1 MPRERFLTR
10 CADSIGYNAALCE
23 RRPGIDARMQPLLK
37 LSRGIDRLSGWIG
50 QALSWVAVALV
61 ALGVINV
68 IGRYLGAQ
76 LGMQLSSNAL
86 LEAQTQAFDLMF
98 LLGACY
104 LLRRDGH
111 IRIDIIH
118 GRLSPRVQAWIDIV
132 GTFVVLIPFC
142 LLLIWLSVGYAGDAW
157 SRLEVSP
164 NPGGLPLYPI
174 KTVIPIA
181 FGLLLLQ
188 GLSELIKRFAIVTGR
203 DTGHPPAGGS
213 D

>member
-1 MPRERFLTR
+1 
-10 CADSIGYNAALCE
+10 
-23 RRPGIDARMQPLLK
+23 MQPLLK

-86 LEAQTQAFDLMF
+86 LEAQTQAFDLML

>member
-1 MPRERFLTR
+1 
-10 CADSIGYNAALCE
+10 
-23 RRPGIDARMQPLLK
+23 MQSLLK

-50 QALSWVAVALV
+50 QTLSWVALALI

-76 LGMQLSSNAL
+76 LGMLLSSNAL

-104 LLRRDGH
+104 LMRRDGH

-118 GRLSPRVQAWIDIV
+118 GRLSARVQAWIDIV
-132 GTFVVLIPFC
+132 GTLVVLIPFC
-142 LLLIWLSVGYAGDAW
+142 LLLIWLSLGYAGEAW

-174 KTVIPIA
+174 KTVIPLA

-188 GLSELIKRFAIVTGR
+188 GVSELIKRISILAGL
-203 DTGHPPAGGS
+203 DTGHTPAGGR

>member
-1 MPRERFLTR
+1 MH
-10 CADSIGYNAALCE
+10 A
-23 RRPGIDARMQPLLK
+23 LLK
-37 LSRGIDRLSGWIG
+37 LSRGIDRFSDWIG
-50 QALSWVAVALV
+50 NALSWVAMALV

-68 IGRYLGAQ
+68 IGRYVGAQ

-111 IRIDIIH
+111 IRIDIVH
-118 GRLSPRVQAWIDIV
+118 GRLSPRTQAWIDIV
-132 GTFVVLIPFC
+132 GTIAVLAPFC
-142 LLLIWLSVGYAGDAW
+142 GFLIWLSLDYAGNAW
-157 SRLEVSP
+157 SRLEMSP

-174 KTVIPIA
+174 KTVIPLA

-188 GLSELIKRFAIVTGR
+188 GLSELIKRIAFVAGFHTAPPSARGR
-203 DTGHPPAGGS
+203 D
-213 D
+213 

>member
-1 MPRERFLTR
+1 
-10 CADSIGYNAALCE
+10 
-23 RRPGIDARMQPLLK
+23 
-37 LSRGIDRLSGWIG
+37 
-50 QALSWVAVALV
+50 
-61 ALGVINV
+61 
-68 IGRYLGAQ
+68 
-76 LGMQLSSNAL
+76 
-86 LEAQTQAFDLMF
+86 MF